1 MRLLFLLLITTLML
15 LAEETISL
23 NAKTPTDDT
32 PIKLVHWQ
40 NALKEIQPDSNALAT
55 PLIKAVQTT
64 LTFETPFNKTPKIM
78 EVEGQKVIVL
88 KNAKLDS
95 KKTMDFKEAS
105 LNALEMFS
113 YQNDIYLLSKKAKAE
128 LEIQASNSK
137 DKKQLRFLFL
147 PKGFHLAPLPSLK
160 EKSQHANLA
169 SQDEKERAKNPSNA
183 LELKPPLD
191 LSHAYKVLAVI
202 AVLLLILYVIKK
214 KIVPTQGSFSAKDFK
229 LEVSVLGRV
238 GANHKIISIETNKER
253 YLVLLSDKYSLLL
266 DKISPKTSKEELIKE
281 AENNIKNSKLGN
293 LYAGKF

>member
-1 MRLLFLLLITTLML
+1 ML
-15 LAEETISL
+15 LAEEKIPL
-23 NAKTPTDDT
+23 NDDA

-40 NALKEIQPDSNALAT
+40 NALKEVQPDSNALAT
-55 PLIKAVQTT
+55 PPIKAVQTT

-113 YQNDIYLLSKKAKAE
+113 YQNDIYLLSKKATTE

-147 PKGFHLAPLPSLK
+147 PKGFHLAPPPSLK
-160 EKSQHANLA
+160 EQSQHANLI
-169 SQDEKERAKNPSNA
+169 SQDGKEQPQSPLNT

-191 LSHAYKVLAVI
+191 LSHAYKALAVI
-202 AVLLLILYVIKK
+202 VALLLILYIIKK

-238 GANHKIISIETNKER
+238 DANHKIISIETNKER
-253 YLVLLSDKYSLLL
+253 YLVLLSDKYGLLL

>member
-1 MRLLFLLLITTLML
+1 MRLLFLLLSAAFML
-15 LAEETISL
+15 LAEEKIPL
-23 NAKTPTDDT
+23 NDDA
-32 PIKLVHWQ
+32 PIKLMHWQ
-40 NALKEIQPDSNALAT
+40 NALKEVQPDSNALTT
-55 PLIKAVQTT
+55 PPIKAVQTT

-78 EVEGQKVIVL
+78 EVEGQKMIVL

-113 YQNDIYLLSKKAKAE
+113 YQNDIYLLSKKAKME

-137 DKKQLRFLFL
+137 DKKRLRFLFL
-147 PKGFHLAPLPSLK
+147 PKGFHLAPPPSLK
-160 EKSQHANLA
+160 EQSQHANLA
-169 SQDEKERAKNPSNA
+169 RQDEKERAKSPLNT

-191 LSHAYKVLAVI
+191 LSHAYKALAVI
-202 AVLLLILYVIKK
+202 AALLLILYIIKK
-214 KIVPTQGSFSAKDFK
+214 KIVPAQGSFSAKDFK
-229 LEVSVLGRV
+229 LEISVLGRV

-253 YLVLLSDKYSLLL
+253 YLVLLSDKYGLLL

>member
-1 MRLLFLLLITTLML
+1 MRALFLLLSAVLML
-15 LAEETISL
+15 LAEEKIPL
-23 NAKTPTDDT
+23 NDDA

-40 NALKEIQPDSNALAT
+40 NALKEVQPDSNAPAT
-55 PLIKAVQTT
+55 PPIKAVQTT

-95 KKTMDFKEAS
+95 KKMMDFKEAS

-113 YQNDIYLLSKKAKAE
+113 YQNDIYLLSKKATTE

-147 PKGFHLAPLPSLK
+147 PKGFHLAPPPNLK
-160 EKSQHANLA
+160 EKSQQTNLA
-169 SQDEKERAKNPSNA
+169 QKDTNEQPQSPLNT

-191 LSHAYKVLAVI
+191 LSHAYKALAVI
-202 AVLLLILYVIKK
+202 VALLLILYIIKK

-229 LEVSVLGRV
+229 LEVSVLGRID
-238 GANHKIISIETNKER
+238 ANHKIISIETNKER
-253 YLVLLSDKYSLLL
+253 YLVLLSDKYGLLL

>member
-1 MRLLFLLLITTLML
+1 MRLLFLLLSATLML
-15 LAEETISL
+15 LAEEKIPL
-23 NAKTPTDDT
+23 NDDA
-32 PIKLVHWQ
+32 PIKLIHWQ
-40 NALKEIQPDSNALAT
+40 NALKEIQPDSNALTT
-55 PLIKAVQTT
+55 PPIKAVQTT

-95 KKTMDFKEAS
+95 KKMMDFKEAS

-113 YQNDIYLLSKKAKAE
+113 YQNDIYLLSKKAKVE

-147 PKGFHLAPLPSLK
+147 PKGFHLAPPPSLK
-160 EKSQHANLA
+160 EKSQQTNLA
-169 SQDEKERAKNPSNA
+169 QKDTNEQPQSPLNT

-191 LSHAYKVLAVI
+191 LSHAYKALAVI
-202 AVLLLILYVIKK
+202 AALLLILYIIKK
-214 KIVPTQGSFSAKDFK
+214 KIVPTQRSFSAKDFK
-229 LEVSVLGRV
+229 LEISVLGRV
-238 GANHKIISIETNKER
+238 DANHKIISIETNKER
-253 YLVLLSDKYSLLL
+253 YLVLLSDKYGLLL

>member
-1 MRLLFLLLITTLML
+1 MRLLFLLLSATLML
-15 LAEETISL
+15 LAEEKIPL
-23 NAKTPTDDT
+23 NDDA

-40 NALKEIQPDSNALAT
+40 NALEEIQPDSNALAT
-55 PLIKAVQTT
+55 LPIKAVQTT

-95 KKTMDFKEAS
+95 KKMMYFKEAS

-113 YQNDIYLLSKKAKAE
+113 YQNDIYLLSKKAKVE

-147 PKGFHLAPLPSLK
+147 PKGFHLAPPPSLK
-160 EKSQHANLA
+160 EKSQQTNLA
-169 SQDEKERAKNPSNA
+169 QKDTNEQPQNPSNT

-191 LSHAYKVLAVI
+191 LSHAYKALAVI
-202 AVLLLILYVIKK
+202 AALLLILYVIKK

-253 YLVLLSDKYSLLL
+253 YLVLLSDKYGLLL

-293 LYAGKF
+293 LYARKF

>member
-1 MRLLFLLLITTLML
+1 MRLLFLLLSATLML
-15 LAEETISL
+15 LAEETTSL
-23 NAKTPTDDT
+23 NAKTPTDDA

-55 PLIKAVQTT
+55 PPIKAVQTT
-64 LTFETPFNKTPKIM
+64 LTFETPFNKTPKII

-147 PKGFHLAPLPSLK
+147 PKGFHLAPPPSLK

-169 SQDEKERAKNPSNA
+169 SQDEKEQPQSPLNT

-191 LSHAYKVLAVI
+191 LSHAYKGLAVI
-202 AVLLLILYVIKK
+202 AILLLILYVIKK

-229 LEVSVLGRV
+229 LEISVLGRV

-253 YLVLLSDKYSLLL
+253 YLVLLNDKYGLLL

>member
-1 MRLLFLLLITTLML
+1 MKALFLLLSAVLML
-15 LAEETISL
+15 LAEEKIPL
-23 NAKTPTDDT
+23 NDDA

-40 NALKEIQPDSNALAT
+40 NALKEVQPDSNALAT
-55 PLIKAVQTT
+55 PPIKAVQTT

-113 YQNDIYLLSKKAKAE
+113 YQNDIYLLSKKATTE

-137 DKKQLRFLFL
+137 DKKRLRFLFL
-147 PKGFHLAPLPSLK
+147 PKGFHLAPPPSLK
-160 EKSQHANLA
+160 EQSQHANLA
-169 SQDEKERAKNPSNA
+169 SQDGKERAKSPLNA
-183 LELKPPLD
+183 LELKPPLN
-191 LSHAYKVLAVI
+191 LSHAYKALAVI
-202 AVLLLILYVIKK
+202 ATLLLILYIIKK

-253 YLVLLSDKYSLLL
+253 YLVLLSDKYGLLL

>member
-1 MRLLFLLLITTLML
+1 MRLLFLLLSATLML
-15 LAEETISL
+15 LAEEKIPL
-23 NAKTPTDDT
+23 NDDA

-40 NALKEIQPDSNALAT
+40 NALKEIQPNSNALTT
-55 PLIKAVQTT
+55 PPIKAVQTT

-88 KNAKLDS
+88 KNVQLDS
-95 KKTMDFKEAS
+95 KKMMDFKEAS

-113 YQNDIYLLSKKAKAE
+113 YQNDIYLLSKKATTE

-147 PKGFHLAPLPSLK
+147 PKGFHLAPPPNLK

-169 SQDEKERAKNPSNA
+169 SQDEKERAKTPSNA

-191 LSHAYKVLAVI
+191 LSHAYKGLAVI
-202 AVLLLILYVIKK
+202 AALLLILYVIKK

-253 YLVLLSDKYSLLL
+253 YLVLLSDKYGLLL

>member
-1 MRLLFLLLITTLML
+1 MRLLFLLLSAALML

-95 KKTMDFKEAS
+95 KKMMDFKEAS

-113 YQNDIYLLSKKAKAE
+113 YQNDIYLLSKKAKVE

-147 PKGFHLAPLPSLK
+147 PKGFHLAPPPSLK
-160 EKSQHANLA
+160 EKSQQTNLA
-169 SQDEKERAKNPSNA
+169 QKDTNEQPQSPLNT

-191 LSHAYKVLAVI
+191 LSHAYKALAVI
-202 AVLLLILYVIKK
+202 AALLLILYVIKK
-214 KIVPTQGSFSAKDFK
+214 KIVPTQRSFSAKDFK

-238 GANHKIISIETNKER
+238 DANHKIISIETNKER

>member
-1 MRLLFLLLITTLML
+1 MRLLFLLLSATLML
-15 LAEETISL
+15 LAEEKIPL
-23 NAKTPTDDT
+23 NDDA

-40 NALKEIQPDSNALAT
+40 NALKEVQPDSNALAT
-55 PLIKAVQTT
+55 PPIKAVQTT

-113 YQNDIYLLSKKAKAE
+113 YQNDIYLLSKKATTE

-147 PKGFHLAPLPSLK
+147 PKGFHLAPPPSLK
-160 EKSQHANLA
+160 EQSQHANLI
-169 SQDEKERAKNPSNA
+169 SQDGKEQPQSPLNT

-191 LSHAYKVLAVI
+191 LSHAYKALAVI
-202 AVLLLILYVIKK
+202 VALLLILYIIKK

-238 GANHKIISIETNKER
+238 DANHKIISIETNKER
-253 YLVLLSDKYSLLL
+253 YLVLLSDKYGLLL

>member
-1 MRLLFLLLITTLML
+1 MRLLFLLLSTTLML
-15 LAEETISL
+15 LAEEKIPL
-23 NAKTPTDDT
+23 NDDA

-40 NALKEIQPDSNALAT
+40 NALKEVQPNSNASAT
-55 PLIKAVQTT
+55 PPIKAVQTT

-88 KNAKLDS
+88 KNAQLDS
-95 KKTMDFKEAS
+95 KKMMDFKEAS

-147 PKGFHLAPLPSLK
+147 PKGFHLAPPPSLK
-160 EKSQHANLA
+160 EKSQQTNLA
-169 SQDEKERAKNPSNA
+169 QKDTNEQPQSPLNT

-191 LSHAYKVLAVI
+191 LSHAYKALAVI
-202 AVLLLILYVIKK
+202 AALLLILYIIKK

-238 GANHKIISIETNKER
+238 DANHKIISIETNKER
-253 YLVLLSDKYSLLL
+253 YLVLLSDKYGLLL

>member
-1 MRLLFLLLITTLML
+1 MRLLFLLLSATLML
-15 LAEETISL
+15 LAEEKIPL
-23 NAKTPTDDT
+23 NDDA

-40 NALKEIQPDSNALAT
+40 NTLKEVQPDSNAPAT
-55 PLIKAVQTT
+55 PPIKAVQTT

-78 EVEGQKVIVL
+78 EVEGQKVIIF
-88 KNAKLDS
+88 KNAQLDS

-113 YQNDIYLLSKKAKAE
+113 YQNDIYLLSKKAKAG
-128 LEIQASNSK
+128 LEIQASSSK

-147 PKGFHLAPLPSLK
+147 PKGFHLAPPPSLK

-169 SQDEKERAKNPSNA
+169 SQDEKEQPQSPSNA

-191 LSHAYKVLAVI
+191 LSHAYKGLAVI

-214 KIVPTQGSFSAKDFK
+214 KIVPTPGSFLKKDLK
-229 LEVSVLGRV
+229 LDISVLGRV
-238 GANHKIISIETNKER
+238 DANHKIISIETNKER
-253 YLVLLSDKYSLLL
+253 YLVLLSDKYGLLL

>member
-1 MRLLFLLLITTLML
+1 MRLLFLLLSATLML
-15 LAEETISL
+15 LAEEKIPL
-23 NAKTPTDDT
+23 NDDA

-40 NALKEIQPDSNALAT
+40 NALKEVQPDSNALAT
-55 PLIKAVQTT
+55 PPIKAVQTT

-147 PKGFHLAPLPSLK
+147 PKGFHLAPPPSLK
-160 EKSQHANLA
+160 EQSQQTNLA
-169 SQDEKERAKNPSNA
+169 QKDTNEQPQSPLNT

-191 LSHAYKVLAVI
+191 LSHAYKALAVI
-202 AVLLLILYVIKK
+202 AALLLILYIIKK

-229 LEVSVLGRV
+229 LEISVLGRV

-253 YLVLLSDKYSLLL
+253 YLVLLSDKYGLLL

>member
-1 MRLLFLLLITTLML
+1 MRLLFLLLSATLML
-15 LAEETISL
+15 LAEEKIPL
-23 NAKTPTDDT
+23 NDDA

-40 NALKEIQPDSNALAT
+40 NALKEIQPDSNALTT
-55 PLIKAVQTT
+55 PPIKAVQTT

-95 KKTMDFKEAS
+95 KKMMDFKEAS

-113 YQNDIYLLSKKAKAE
+113 YQNDIYLLSKKAKVE

-147 PKGFHLAPLPSLK
+147 PKGFHLAPPPSLK
-160 EKSQHANLA
+160 EKSQQTNLA
-169 SQDEKERAKNPSNA
+169 QKDTNEQPQSPLNT

-191 LSHAYKVLAVI
+191 LSHAYKALAVI
-202 AVLLLILYVIKK
+202 ATLLLILYIIKK

-238 GANHKIISIETNKER
+238 DANHKIISIETNKER
-253 YLVLLSDKYSLLL
+253 YLVLLSDKYGLLL

>member
-1 MRLLFLLLITTLML
+1 MRLLFLLLSAALML
-15 LAEETISL
+15 LAEEKIPL
-23 NAKTPTDDT
+23 NDDA

-40 NALKEIQPDSNALAT
+40 NALKEIQPDSNALTT
-55 PLIKAVQTT
+55 PPIKAVQTT

-95 KKTMDFKEAS
+95 KKMMDFKEAS

-113 YQNDIYLLSKKAKAE
+113 YQNDIYLLSKKATTE

-137 DKKQLRFLFL
+137 DKKRIRFLFL
-147 PKGFHLAPLPSLK
+147 PRGFHLSPPPNLK
-160 EKSQHANLA
+160 EKSQQTNLTQKDTNEQPQ
-169 SQDEKERAKNPSNA
+169 SPLNA

-191 LSHAYKVLAVI
+191 LSHAYKGLAVI
-202 AVLLLILYVIKK
+202 VALLLILYIIKK

-238 GANHKIISIETNKER
+238 DANHKIISIETNKER
-253 YLVLLSDKYSLLL
+253 YLVLLSDKYGLLL

-293 LYAGKF
+293 LYDGKF

>member
-1 MRLLFLLLITTLML
+1 MRLLFLLLSATFML
-15 LAEETISL
+15 LAEEKIPL
-23 NAKTPTDDT
+23 NDDA

-40 NALKEIQPDSNALAT
+40 NALKEVQPDSNASAT
-55 PLIKAVQTT
+55 PPIKAVQTT

-113 YQNDIYLLSKKAKAE
+113 YQNDIYLLSKKAKVE

-137 DKKQLRFLFL
+137 DKKRLRFLFL
-147 PKGFHLAPLPSLK
+147 PKGFHLAPPPSHE
-160 EKSQHANLA
+160 EKPQHANLA
-169 SQDEKERAKNPSNA
+169 SQDEKERAKSPLNT

-191 LSHAYKVLAVI
+191 LSHAYKALAVI
-202 AVLLLILYVIKK
+202 AALLLILYIIKKK
-214 KIVPTQGSFSAKDFK
+214 KIVLAQGSFSAKDFK
-229 LEVSVLGRV
+229 LEISVLGRV
-238 GANHKIISIETNKER
+238 DANHKIISIETNKER
-253 YLVLLSDKYSLLL
+253 YLVLLSDKYGLLL

>member
-1 MRLLFLLLITTLML
+1 MRLLFLLLSATLML
-15 LAEETISL
+15 LAEEKIPL
-23 NAKTPTDDT
+23 NDDA

-40 NALKEIQPDSNALAT
+40 NALKEVQPDSNAPAT
-55 PLIKAVQTT
+55 PPIKAVQTT

-113 YQNDIYLLSKKAKAE
+113 YQNDIYLLSKKATTE

-137 DKKQLRFLFL
+137 DKKRLRFLFL
-147 PKGFHLAPLPSLK
+147 PKGFHLASPPSLK
-160 EKSQHANLA
+160 EQSQHANLA
-169 SQDEKERAKNPSNA
+169 SQDEKEQTKSPLNA
-183 LELKPPLD
+183 LELKPPLN
-191 LSHAYKVLAVI
+191 LSHAYKALAVI
-202 AVLLLILYVIKK
+202 AALLLILYIIKK

-253 YLVLLSDKYSLLL
+253 YLVLLSDKYGLLL

>member
-1 MRLLFLLLITTLML
+1 MRALFLLLITTLML
-15 LAEETISL
+15 LAEEKIPL
-23 NAKTPTDDT
+23 NDDA

-40 NALKEIQPDSNALAT
+40 NALKEVQPDSNALAT
-55 PLIKAVQTT
+55 PPIKAVQTT

-113 YQNDIYLLSKKAKAE
+113 YQNDIYLLSKKAKAG

-137 DKKQLRFLFL
+137 DKKRIRFLFL
-147 PKGFHLAPLPSLK
+147 PKGFHLAPPPSLK

-169 SQDEKERAKNPSNA
+169 SQDEKEQPQSPLNT

-191 LSHAYKVLAVI
+191 LSHAYKALAVI
-202 AVLLLILYVIKK
+202 ATLLLILYIIKK
-214 KIVPTQGSFSAKDFK
+214 KIVPIQGSFSAKDFK

-253 YLVLLSDKYSLLL
+253 YLVLLSDKYGLLL

-293 LYAGKF
+293 LYVGKF

>member
-15 LAEETISL
+15 LAEEKIPL
-23 NAKTPTDDT
+23 NDDA

-40 NALKEIQPDSNALAT
+40 NALKEVQPDSNASAT
-55 PLIKAVQTT
+55 PPIKAVQTT
-64 LTFETPFNKTPKIM
+64 LTFEMPFNKTPKIM

-202 AVLLLILYVIKK
+202 AVLLLILYIIKK

-253 YLVLLSDKYSLLL
+253 YLVLLSDKYGLLL

>member
-1 MRLLFLLLITTLML
+1 MRLLFLLLSATFML
-15 LAEETISL
+15 LAEEKIPL
-23 NAKTPTDDT
+23 NDDA

-40 NALKEIQPDSNALAT
+40 NALKEVQPDSNASET
-55 PLIKAVQTT
+55 PPIKAVQTT

-113 YQNDIYLLSKKAKAE
+113 YQNDIYLLSKKATTE

-147 PKGFHLAPLPSLK
+147 PKGFHLAPPPNLK
-160 EKSQHANLA
+160 EKSQQTNLA
-169 SQDEKERAKNPSNA
+169 QKDTNEQPQSPLNT

-191 LSHAYKVLAVI
+191 LSHAYKALAVI
-202 AVLLLILYVIKK
+202 VALLLILYIIKK

-229 LEVSVLGRV
+229 LEVSVLGRID
-238 GANHKIISIETNKER
+238 ANHKIISIETNKER
-253 YLVLLSDKYSLLL
+253 YLVLLSDKYGLLL

>member
-1 MRLLFLLLITTLML
+1 MRALFLLLSAVLML
-15 LAEETISL
+15 LAEEKIPL
-23 NAKTPTDDT
+23 NDDA
-32 PIKLVHWQ
+32 PIKLMHWQ
-40 NALKEIQPDSNALAT
+40 NALKEVQPDSNAPAT
-55 PLIKAVQTT
+55 PPIKAVQTT

-113 YQNDIYLLSKKAKAE
+113 YQNDIYLLSKKATTE

-137 DKKQLRFLFL
+137 DKKRLRFLFL
-147 PKGFHLAPLPSLK
+147 PKGFHLAPSHE

-169 SQDEKERAKNPSNA
+169 SQDEKERAKSPLNT

-191 LSHAYKVLAVI
+191 LSHAYKALAVI
-202 AVLLLILYVIKK
+202 ATLLLILYIIKK

-253 YLVLLSDKYSLLL
+253 YLVLLSDKYGLLL

>member
-1 MRLLFLLLITTLML
+1 MRLLFLLLSATLML
-15 LAEETISL
+15 LAEEKIPL
-23 NAKTPTDDT
+23 NDDA

-40 NALKEIQPDSNALAT
+40 NALKEVQPDSNASAT
-55 PLIKAVQTT
+55 PPIKAVQTT

-95 KKTMDFKEAS
+95 KKMMDFKEAS

-147 PKGFHLAPLPSLK
+147 PKGFHLAPPPSLK
-160 EKSQHANLA
+160 KKSQHANLA

-191 LSHAYKVLAVI
+191 LSHAYKALAVI
-202 AVLLLILYVIKK
+202 ATLLLILYIIKK
-214 KIVPTQGSFSAKDFK
+214 KIVPTQRSFSAKDFK

-238 GANHKIISIETNKER
+238 DANHKIISIETNKER
-253 YLVLLSDKYSLLL
+253 YLVLLSDKYGLLL

>member
-1 MRLLFLLLITTLML
+1 MRLLFLLLSATLML
-15 LAEETISL
+15 LAEETTSL
-23 NAKTPTDDT
+23 NAKTPTDDA

-40 NALKEIQPDSNALAT
+40 NALKEVQPDSNALAT
-55 PLIKAVQTT
+55 PPIKAVQTT

-95 KKTMDFKEAS
+95 KKMMDFKEAS

-147 PKGFHLAPLPSLK
+147 PKGFHLAPPPNLK

-169 SQDEKERAKNPSNA
+169 SQDEKERAKSPLNT

-191 LSHAYKVLAVI
+191 LSHAYKALAVI
-202 AVLLLILYVIKK
+202 VALLLILYIIKK
-214 KIVPTQGSFSAKDFK
+214 KIVPTQRSFSAKDFK
-229 LEVSVLGRV
+229 LEVSVLGRI

-253 YLVLLSDKYSLLL
+253 YLVLLSDKYGLLL
-266 DKISPKTSKEELIKE
+266 DKISPKASKEELIKE

>member
-1 MRLLFLLLITTLML
+1 MKALFLLLSAVLML
-15 LAEETISL
+15 LAEEKIPL
-23 NAKTPTDDT
+23 NDDA

-40 NALKEIQPDSNALAT
+40 NALKEIQPNSNALAT
-55 PLIKAVQTT
+55 PPIKAVQTT

-95 KKTMDFKEAS
+95 KKMMDFKEAS

-113 YQNDIYLLSKKAKAE
+113 YQNDIYLLSKKATTE
-128 LEIQASNSK
+128 LEIQASSSK

-147 PKGFHLAPLPSLK
+147 PKGFHLAPPPSLK

-191 LSHAYKVLAVI
+191 LSHAYKALAVI
-202 AVLLLILYVIKK
+202 ATLLLILYIIKK

-229 LEVSVLGRV
+229 LEISVLGRV

-253 YLVLLSDKYSLLL
+253 YLVLLSDKYGLLL

>member
-1 MRLLFLLLITTLML
+1 ML
-15 LAEETISL
+15 LAEEKISL
-23 NAKTPTDDT
+23 NDDA
-32 PIKLVHWQ
+32 PIKLMHWQ
-40 NALKEIQPDSNALAT
+40 NALKEVQPDSNASAT
-55 PLIKAVQTT
+55 PPIKAVQTT
-64 LTFETPFNKTPKIM
+64 LTFETPLNKTPKIM

-113 YQNDIYLLSKKAKAE
+113 YQNDIYLLSKKATTE

-147 PKGFHLAPLPSLK
+147 PKGFHLAPPPSLK

-169 SQDEKERAKNPSNA
+169 SQDEKERAKNPLNT

-191 LSHAYKVLAVI
+191 LSHAYKALAVI
-202 AVLLLILYVIKK
+202 AALLLILYIIKK

-253 YLVLLSDKYSLLL
+253 YLVLLSDKYGLLL

>member
-1 MRLLFLLLITTLML
+1 MRLLFLLLSTTFML
-15 LAEETISL
+15 LAEEKIPL
-23 NAKTPTDDT
+23 NDDT

-40 NALKEIQPDSNALAT
+40 NALKEVQPDSNDSAT
-55 PLIKAVQTT
+55 PPIKAVQTT

-78 EVEGQKVIVL
+78 EVEGQKMIVL

-113 YQNDIYLLSKKAKAE
+113 YQNDIYLLSKKAKME

-137 DKKQLRFLFL
+137 DRKQLRFLFL
-147 PKGFHLAPLPSLK
+147 PKGFHLAPSHE

-169 SQDEKERAKNPSNA
+169 SQDGKERAKSPLNT

-191 LSHAYKVLAVI
+191 LSHAYKALAVI
-202 AVLLLILYVIKK
+202 AALLLILYIIKK

-229 LEVSVLGRV
+229 LEISVLGRV

-253 YLVLLSDKYSLLL
+253 YLVLLSDKYGLLL

-293 LYAGKF
+293 LYARKF

>member
-1 MRLLFLLLITTLML
+1 MRLLFLLLSVALML
-15 LAEETISL
+15 LAEEKIPL
-23 NAKTPTDDT
+23 NDDA

-40 NALKEIQPDSNALAT
+40 NALKEIQPDSNAPAI
-55 PLIKAVQTT
+55 PPIKAVQTT

-113 YQNDIYLLSKKAKAE
+113 YQNDIYLLSKKAKVE

-147 PKGFHLAPLPSLK
+147 PKGFHLAPPPNLK
-160 EKSQHANLA
+160 EKSQQTNLA
-169 SQDEKERAKNPSNA
+169 QKDTNEQPQSPLNT

-191 LSHAYKVLAVI
+191 LSHAYKALAVI
-202 AVLLLILYVIKK
+202 ATLLLILYIIKK

-253 YLVLLSDKYSLLL
+253 YLVLLSDKYGLLL

>member
-1 MRLLFLLLITTLML
+1 MRLLFLLLSAAFML
-15 LAEETISL
+15 LAEETTSL
-23 NAKTPTDDT
+23 NAKTPTDDA
-32 PIKLVHWQ
+32 PIKLAHWQ
-40 NALKEIQPDSNALAT
+40 NALKEIQPDSNALTT
-55 PLIKAVQTT
+55 PPIKAVQTT

-113 YQNDIYLLSKKAKAE
+113 YQNDIYLLSKKATTE

-137 DKKQLRFLFL
+137 DKKRLRFLFL
-147 PKGFHLAPLPSLK
+147 PKGFHLAPSHE

-169 SQDEKERAKNPSNA
+169 SQDKKERAKSPLNT
-183 LELKPPLD
+183 LELKPTLN
-191 LSHAYKVLAVI
+191 LSHAYKALAVI
-202 AVLLLILYVIKK
+202 AALLLILYIIKK

-229 LEVSVLGRV
+229 LEISVLGRV

-253 YLVLLSDKYSLLL
+253 YLVLLSDKYGLLL

>member
-1 MRLLFLLLITTLML
+1 MRLLFLLLSATLML
-15 LAEETISL
+15 LAEEKIPL
-23 NAKTPTDDT
+23 NDDA
-32 PIKLVHWQ
+32 PIKLIHWQ
-40 NALKEIQPDSNALAT
+40 NALKEVQPDSNALVT
-55 PLIKAVQTT
+55 PPIKAVQTT

-88 KNAKLDS
+88 KNVQLDS

-113 YQNDIYLLSKKAKAE
+113 YQNDIYLLSKKAKAG

-137 DKKQLRFLFL
+137 DKRQLRFLFL
-147 PKGFHLAPLPSLK
+147 PKGFHLAPPPGLK

-169 SQDEKERAKNPSNA
+169 SQDEKEQPQSPLNT

-191 LSHAYKVLAVI
+191 LSHAYKALTVI
-202 AVLLLILYVIKK
+202 AALLLILYIIKK
-214 KIVPTQGSFSAKDFK
+214 KIVPTQGSFSTKDFK

-253 YLVLLSDKYSLLL
+253 YLVLLSDKYGLLL

>member
-1 MRLLFLLLITTLML
+1 MKALFLLLSAVLML
-15 LAEETISL
+15 LAEEKIPL
-23 NAKTPTDDT
+23 NDDA

-40 NALKEIQPDSNALAT
+40 NTLKEVQPNSNALTT
-55 PLIKAVQTT
+55 PPIKAVQTT

-113 YQNDIYLLSKKAKAE
+113 YQNDIYLLSKKAKVE

-147 PKGFHLAPLPSLK
+147 PKGFHLAPPPNLK
-160 EKSQHANLA
+160 EKSQQTNLA
-169 SQDEKERAKNPSNA
+169 QKDTNEQPQSPLNT

-191 LSHAYKVLAVI
+191 LSHAYKALAVI
-202 AVLLLILYVIKK
+202 ATLLLILYIIKK

-253 YLVLLSDKYSLLL
+253 YLVLLSDKYGLLL

>member
-1 MRLLFLLLITTLML
+1 MRLLFLLLSAVLML
-15 LAEETISL
+15 LAEEKIPL
-23 NAKTPTDDT
+23 NDDA

-55 PLIKAVQTT
+55 PSIKAVQTT

-113 YQNDIYLLSKKAKAE
+113 YQNDIYLLSKKAKVE

-147 PKGFHLAPLPSLK
+147 PKGFHLAPPPSLK
-160 EKSQHANLA
+160 EQSQHANLA
-169 SQDEKERAKNPSNA
+169 SQDEKERAKSPSNT

-191 LSHAYKVLAVI
+191 LSHAYKALAVI
-202 AVLLLILYVIKK
+202 AALLLILYIIKK

-229 LEVSVLGRV
+229 LEISVLGRV

-253 YLVLLSDKYSLLL
+253 YLVLLSDKYGLLL

>member
-1 MRLLFLLLITTLML
+1 MRLLFLLLSAIFML
-15 LAEETISL
+15 LAEEKIPL
-23 NAKTPTDDT
+23 NDDT

-40 NALKEIQPDSNALAT
+40 NALKEIQPDSNASIT
-55 PLIKAVQTT
+55 PPIKAVQTT
-64 LTFETPFNKTPKIM
+64 LTFETPFNKVPKIM

-105 LNALEMFS
+105 LNTLEMFS
-113 YQNDIYLLSKKAKAE
+113 YHNDIYLLSKKAKME

-137 DKKQLRFLFL
+137 DKKRLRFLFL
-147 PKGFHLAPLPSLK
+147 PKGFHLAPQPSHE
-160 EKSQHANLA
+160 EKSQHANLS
-169 SQDEKERAKNPSNA
+169 SQDEKERAKSPLNT

-191 LSHAYKVLAVI
+191 LSHAYKALAVI
-202 AVLLLILYVIKK
+202 AALILILYIIKK
-214 KIVPTQGSFSAKDFK
+214 KIVPAQGSFSAKDFK
-229 LEVSVLGRV
+229 LEISVLGRV
-238 GANHKIISIETNKER
+238 DANHKIISIETNKER
-253 YLVLLSDKYSLLL
+253 YLVLLSDKYGLLL

>member
-1 MRLLFLLLITTLML
+1 MRLLFLLLSTTLML
-15 LAEETISL
+15 LAEEKIPL
-23 NAKTPTDDT
+23 NDDA

-40 NALKEIQPDSNALAT
+40 NALKEVQPDSNASAT
-55 PLIKAVQTT
+55 PPIKAVQTT

-88 KNAKLDS
+88 KNAQLDS

-113 YQNDIYLLSKKAKAE
+113 YQNDIYLLSKKAKAG

-137 DKKQLRFLFL
+137 DKKRLRFLFL
-147 PKGFHLAPLPSLK
+147 PKGFHLAPPPSLK

-191 LSHAYKVLAVI
+191 LSHAYKALAVI
-202 AVLLLILYVIKK
+202 AALLLILYIIKK

-229 LEVSVLGRV
+229 LEISVLGRV

-253 YLVLLSDKYSLLL
+253 YLVLLSDKYGLLL

>member
-1 MRLLFLLLITTLML
+1 MRLLFLLLSATLML
-15 LAEETISL
+15 LAEETTSL
-23 NAKTPTDDT
+23 NAKTPTDDA

-40 NALKEIQPDSNALAT
+40 NALKEVQPDSNALTT
-55 PLIKAVQTT
+55 PPIKAVQTT

-113 YQNDIYLLSKKAKAE
+113 YQNDIYLLSKKAKMD

-137 DKKQLRFLFL
+137 DKKRLRFLFL
-147 PKGFHLAPLPSLK
+147 PKGFHLAPPPSLK
-160 EKSQHANLA
+160 EQSQHANLT
-169 SQDEKERAKNPSNA
+169 SQDGKEQPQSPLNA

-191 LSHAYKVLAVI
+191 LSHAYKALAVI
-202 AVLLLILYVIKK
+202 ATLLLILYIIKK
-214 KIVPTQGSFSAKDFK
+214 KIVPTQRSFSAKDFK

-253 YLVLLSDKYSLLL
+253 YLVLLSDKYGLLL

-293 LYAGKF
+293 LYARKF

>member
-1 MRLLFLLLITTLML
+1 MRLLFLLLSTTFML
-15 LAEETISL
+15 LAEEKIPL
-23 NAKTPTDDT
+23 NDDA

-40 NALKEIQPDSNALAT
+40 NALKEVQPNSNASET
-55 PLIKAVQTT
+55 PPIKAVQTT
-64 LTFETPFNKTPKIM
+64 LTFETPFDKTPKIM

-113 YQNDIYLLSKKAKAE
+113 YQNDIYLLSKKAKGE

-147 PKGFHLAPLPSLK
+147 PKGFHLAPPPSLK
-160 EKSQHANLA
+160 EKSQQTNLA
-169 SQDEKERAKNPSNA
+169 QKDTNEQPQSPLNT

-191 LSHAYKVLAVI
+191 LSHAYKALAVI
-202 AVLLLILYVIKK
+202 AALLLILYIIKK
-214 KIVPTQGSFSAKDFK
+214 KIVPAQGSFSAKDFK
-229 LEVSVLGRV
+229 LEISVLGRV
-238 GANHKIISIETNKER
+238 DANHKIISIETNKER
-253 YLVLLSDKYSLLL
+253 YLVLLSDKYGLLL